1 MKNILLSAFL
11 IMGLNANFALAEEA
25 IAPEFMNLFQF
36 STNEEPS
43 VVAAIGA
50 FAGSECRKSLPVA
63 IRVMNEVWNGNEKE
77 RSNGRHL
84 VDRLV
89 RTRCCKQRP
98 GDGDQDRHG
107 LSDDEQHQR
116 AGQSFLNEVTH
127 GWLTVDAE
135 LHAEVAGDERRPP
148 LYVTHGERVIE
159 VVLGLRCLD
168 ELEVFRQSAGRSW
181 PQNVEERI
189 AQQIHGAKCQ
199 RTDG

>member
-1 MKNILLSAFL
+1 MAMKRNEVTVDTLSTALSARDA
-11 IMGLNANFALAEEA
+11 ANSA
-25 IAPEFMNLFQF
+25 Q
-36 STNEEPS
+36 
-43 VVAAIGA
+43 
-50 FAGSECRKSLPVA
+50 
-63 IRVMNEVWNGNEKE
+63 
-77 RSNGRHL
+77 
-84 VDRLV
+84 
-89 RTRCCKQRP
+89 